1 MNLPSSILAALSLL
15 QKARAPEEVFGPDG
29 SAIQDVYRDFAKI
42 VHEDLAPAPD
52 KAAAHEAF
60 ILLTKTYEQAQDK
73 VARGTYGDGKAS
85 TVAILRTKTAAYHL
99 GALMVSDDI
108 ADLYEAVVEGSGDK
122 VLVRLVRSAANNDLM
137 KAESDTL
144 TKVKELITDPKLLSY
159 FPALIDSFEVG
170 VGKTRK
176 RANVFAWK
184 DGLVSLKRVHEAYP
198 KGLDPR
204 DAAWMFNRQ
213 LEALHILHSVGY
225 VFGALT
231 PDRFLI
237 NPVTHE
243 GLLFD
248 FSYSVKVGG
257 LLKAVSNEWSA
268 HYPDEVFLK
277 SPVDCSSDVY
287 MAARNLNYLVLND
300 MPAPIAALLKA
311 CSLGRAYRIP
321 SARAVHDDF
330 KTTLVRLYGPKSF
343 RVFEWPPKKGA

>member
-1 MNLPSSILAALSLL
+1 
-15 QKARAPEEVFGPDG
+15 
-29 SAIQDVYRDFAKI
+29 
-42 VHEDLAPAPD
+42 
-52 KAAAHEAF
+52 
-60 ILLTKTYEQAQDK
+60 
-73 VARGTYGDGKAS
+73 
-85 TVAILRTKTAAYHL
+85 
-99 GALMVSDDI
+99 
-108 ADLYEAVVEGSGDK
+108 
-122 VLVRLVRSAANNDLM
+122 
-137 KAESDTL
+137 
-144 TKVKELITDPKLLSY
+144 
-159 FPALIDSFEVG
+159 
-170 VGKTRK
+170 
-176 RANVFAWK
+176 
-184 DGLVSLKRVHEAYP
+184 
-198 KGLDPR
+198 
-204 DAAWMFNRQ
+204 MFNRQ